1 MEVQSTN
8 GRTKKGTDGYSNITV
23 KKETATRFRSY
34 SKRFSKSHSE
44 VLDGMIQYFKENNL
58 DPFGEGTKIIL
69 DSIKKLE
76 CQMMKKFDRL
86 IAIIKNMEKTSIRP
100 TYEMMLILY
109 EAYVYEAYVKDG
121 RKPKREP
128 LKLQEERKDFL
139 EPRNT
144 VPKVEHHRMLQEFK
158 EYKMHC
164 NEILNNVEKVEPMMG
179 KPYLKINMG
188 IGDFE
193 SLKYQLK

>member
-1 MEVQSTN
+1 MEKQSTN
-8 GRTKKGTDGYSNITV
+8 GKTKKGTGGYSNITV
-23 KKETATRFRSY
+23 KKETAIRFRSY
-34 SKRFSKSHSE
+34 SKRFNKSHSE

-76 CQMMKKFDRL
+76 RQMMKKFDRL

-109 EAYVYEAYVKDG
+109 EAYVKDG
-121 RKPKREP
+121 RKPRSEP
-128 LKLQEERKDFL
+128 VKIKEERMDFL
-139 EPRNT
+139 EPSNT
-144 VPKVEHHRMLQEFK
+144 IPKTEHDRILQEFK
-158 EYKMHC
+158 DYKKHC
-164 NEILNNVEKVEPMMG
+164 NEIINNVEKVEPMMG

-188 IGDFE
+188 IEDFE
-193 SLKYQLK
+193 SLKHQLR

>member
-1 MEVQSTN
+1 MEKQITN
-8 GRTKKGTDGYSNITV
+8 GRTRKGTGGYSNITV
-23 KKETATRFRSY
+23 KKETAIRFRTY
-34 SKRFSKSHSE
+34 SKRFNKSHSE
-44 VLDGMIQYFKENNL
+44 VLEGMIRHFKENQL
-58 DPFGEGTKIIL
+58 DPFGEGTKIIV

-76 CQMMKKFDRL
+76 RQMMKKFDRI

-109 EAYVYEAYVKDG
+109 EAYVKDG
-121 RKPKREP
+121 RKPKPEP
-128 LKLQEERKDFL
+128 VQIQEERMDFL

-144 VPKVEHHRMLQEFK
+144 IPKVEHDRMLLEF
-158 EYKMHC
+158 ESYKKRC
-164 NEILNNVEKVEPMMG
+164 NEILDNVEKVEPMMG

-193 SLKYQLK
+193 SLKNQLR

>member
-1 MEVQSTN
+1 MEKQKTN
-8 GRTKKGTDGYSNITV
+8 GRTKKGTGAYSNITV
-23 KKETATRFRSY
+23 KKETATRFRNY
-34 SKRFSKSHSE
+34 SKKFNKSHSE
-44 VLDGMIQYFKENNL
+44 VLDGMMQYFKENNL
-58 DPFGEGTKIIL
+58 DPFGEGAKIIL

-76 CQMMKKFDRL
+76 RQMMKKFDRL

-109 EAYVYEAYVKDG
+109 EAYVRDG
-121 RKPKREP
+121 KKPKP
-128 LKLQEERKDFL
+128 KPSQLQEERMDFL

-144 VPKVEHHRMLQEFK
+144 VPKAEYDRILQEFK
-158 EYKMHC
+158 EYKKHC
-164 NEILNNVEKVEPMMG
+164 NEILQNVEKVEPMMG

-193 SLKYQLK
+193 SLKHQLR

>member
-1 MEVQSTN
+1 MEKQSTN
-8 GRTKKGTDGYSNITV
+8 GKTKKGTGGYSNITV
-23 KKETATRFRSY
+23 KKETATRFRNY
-34 SKRFSKSHSE
+34 SKRFNSSHSE

-76 CQMMKKFDRL
+76 RQMMKKIDRL

-109 EAYVYEAYVKDG
+109 EAYVKDG
-121 RKPKREP
+121 RKPRREP
-128 LKLQEERKDFL
+128 VQIHEERMDFL

-144 VPKVEHHRMLQEFK
+144 VPKVEHDRILQEFK
-158 EYKMHC
+158 EYKKHC
-164 NEILNNVEKVEPMMG
+164 NEMLQNVEKVEPMMG
-179 KPYLKINMG
+179 KPYLKINMD

-193 SLKYQLK
+193 SLKHQLR

>member
-1 MEVQSTN
+1 MEEETTN
-8 GRTKKGTDGYSNITV
+8 GRTKKGTGGYSNITV
-23 KKETATRFRSY
+23 KKETATRFRTY
-34 SKRFSKSHSE
+34 SKKFSKSHSE
-44 VLDGMIQYFKENNL
+44 VLDGMMQYFKENNL
-58 DPFGEGTKIIL
+58 DPFGEGTKVIL

-76 CQMMKKFDRL
+76 RQMMKKFDRL

-100 TYEMMLILY
+100 TYEMVLIL
-109 EAYVYEAYVKDG
+109 YEAYVKDG
-121 RKPKREP
+121 RKPRREP
-128 LKLQEERKDFL
+128 VQIQEERMDFL

-144 VPKVEHHRMLQEFK
+144 VPKTEHDRILQEFK
-158 EYKMHC
+158 EYKEHC

-193 SLKYQLK
+193 SLKHQLK

>member
-1 MEVQSTN
+1 MEKQSTN
-8 GRTKKGTDGYSNITV
+8 GRTKKGTGVYSNITV
-23 KKETATRFRSY
+23 KKETALRFRSY
-34 SKRFSKSHSE
+34 SKKFGKSHSE
-44 VLDGMIQYFKENNL
+44 VLDGMVQYFRENNL

-76 CQMMKKFDRL
+76 RQMMKKFDRL

-109 EAYVYEAYVKDG
+109 EAYVKDG
-121 RKPKREP
+121 RKSRREP
-128 LKLQEERKDFL
+128 VQIQEERMDFL

-144 VPKVEHHRMLQEFK
+144 VSKVEHDRMLQEFN
-158 EYKMHC
+158 EYRKHC
-164 NEILNNVEKVEPMMG
+164 NEILNKVEKVEPMMG

>member
-1 MEVQSTN
+1 MEKQEIN
-8 GRTKKGTDGYSNITV
+8 NRTKKGTGGYSNITV

-34 SKRFSKSHSE
+34 SKRFNKSHSE
-44 VLDGMIQYFKENNL
+44 VLDGMISYFKENDL

-69 DSIKKLE
+69 ESIKKLE
-76 CQMMKKFDRL
+76 VKMMKKFDRL

-109 EAYVYEAYVKDG
+109 EAYVRDG
-121 RKPKREP
+121 RKPRSEP
-128 LKLQEERKDFL
+128 VQVQEERMVFL

-144 VPKVEHHRMLQEFK
+144 VPRTEHDRMLKEFQS
-158 EYKMHC
+158 YKKRC
-164 NEILNNVEKVEPMMG
+164 NEILHNVEKVEPMMG

-193 SLKYQLK
+193 SLKHQLR

>member
-1 MEVQSTN
+1 MEKQSTN
-8 GRTKKGTDGYSNITV
+8 GRTKKGTGGYTNITV
-23 KKETATRFRSY
+23 KKETASRFRSY
-34 SKRFSKSHSE
+34 SKKFNKSHSE

-58 DPFGEGTKIIL
+58 DPFGEGTRIII

-76 CQMMKKFDRL
+76 RQMMKKFDRL

-100 TYEMMLILY
+100 TYEMVLIL
-109 EAYVYEAYVKDG
+109 YEAYVKDG

-128 LKLQEERKDFL
+128 VKLQEERMDFL
-139 EPRNT
+139 EPRYT
-144 VPKVEHHRMLQEFK
+144 VPKVEHDRILHEFK
-158 EYKMHC
+158 EYKNRC
-164 NEILNNVEKVEPMMG
+164 NEILSSVEKVEPMMG

-193 SLKYQLK
+193 SLKYQLR

>member
-1 MEVQSTN
+1 MEKQSTSE
-8 GRTKKGTDGYSNITV
+8 GTKKGSGGYSNITV
-23 KKETATRFRSY
+23 KKETAIRFRSY
-34 SKRFSKSHSE
+34 SKKFNKSHSE
-44 VLDGMIQYFKENNL
+44 VLDGMTQYFKENSL

-76 CQMMKKFDRL
+76 RQMMKKFDRL

-109 EAYVYEAYVKDG
+109 EAYVKDG
-121 RKPKREP
+121 RKPRPEP
-128 LKLQEERKDFL
+128 VKIQEERMDFL

-144 VPKVEHHRMLQEFK
+144 VPKTEHDRMLQEFN
-158 EYKMHC
+158 EYKKRC
-164 NEILNNVEKVEPMMG
+164 NEILHNVEKVDPMMG

>member
-1 MEVQSTN
+1 MEKQSTN
-8 GRTKKGTDGYSNITV
+8 VRTKKGTGGYSNITV

-44 VLDGMIQYFKENNL
+44 VLDGMMQYFKENNL
-58 DPFGEGTKIIL
+58 DPFGEGTKIVL

-76 CQMMKKFDRL
+76 RQMMKKIDRL

-109 EAYVYEAYVKDG
+109 EAYVKDG

-128 LKLQEERKDFL
+128 VKLQEERMDFL

-144 VPKVEHHRMLQEFK
+144 VPKTEHDRMLQEFN
-158 EYKMHC
+158 EYKKRS

-188 IGDFE
+188 IGDYE

>member
-1 MEVQSTN
+1 MEKQSTN
-8 GRTKKGTDGYSNITV
+8 GKTKKGTGGYSNITV
-23 KKETATRFRSY
+23 KKETAIRFRSY
-34 SKRFSKSHSE
+34 SKRFNKSHSE

-76 CQMMKKFDRL
+76 RQMMKKFDRL

-109 EAYVYEAYVKDG
+109 EAYVRDG

-128 LKLQEERKDFL
+128 VKIREERMDFL
-139 EPRNT
+139 EPSNT
-144 VPKVEHHRMLQEFK
+144 IPKTEHDRILQEFK
-158 EYKMHC
+158 DYKKHC
-164 NEILNNVEKVEPMMG
+164 NEIINNVEKVEPMMG

-188 IGDFE
+188 IEDFE
-193 SLKYQLK
+193 SLKHQLR

>member
-1 MEVQSTN
+1 MDEQLTN
-8 GRTKKGTDGYSNITV
+8 GRTKKGTGGYSNITV

-34 SKRFSKSHSE
+34 SKKFNKSHSE
-44 VLDGMIQYFKENNL
+44 VLDGMVQYFKENQL

-76 CQMMKKFDRL
+76 RQMMKKFDRL

-109 EAYVYEAYVKDG
+109 EAYVKDG
-121 RKPKREP
+121 RKPRREP
-128 LKLQEERKDFL
+128 VKIQEERKDFL
-139 EPRNT
+139 EPRDT
-144 VPKVEHHRMLQEFK
+144 VPKTEHDRMLKEFQS
-158 EYKMHC
+158 YKKRC
-164 NEILNNVEKVEPMMG
+164 IEILHNVEKVEPMMG

-193 SLKYQLK
+193 SLKHQLR

>member
-1 MEVQSTN
+1 M
-8 GRTKKGTDGYSNITV
+8 NITV

-34 SKRFSKSHSE
+34 SKKFGKSHSE
-44 VLDGMIQYFKENNL
+44 VLDGMMSYFKDNNL
-58 DPFGEGTKIIL
+58 GPFGEGTKIIL

-76 CQMMKKFDRL
+76 HQMMKKFDRL

-109 EAYVYEAYVKDG
+109 EAYVKDG

-128 LKLQEERKDFL
+128 VQIQEERMDFL

-144 VPKVEHHRMLQEFK
+144 VLTVEHDRMLQEFN
-158 EYKMHC
+158 EYRKHC

-179 KPYLKINMG
+179 KPYIKINMG
-188 IGDFE
+188 IADFE
-193 SLKYQLK
+193 SLKYQLR

>member
-1 MEVQSTN
+1 MEKQKSN
-8 GRTKKGTDGYSNITV
+8 NRTKIGTGGYSNITV

-34 SKRFSKSHSE
+34 SKKFGKSHSE

-58 DPFGEGTKIIL
+58 DPFGEGTKVIL
-69 DSIKKLE
+69 ESIKKLE
-76 CQMMKKFDRL
+76 RQMMKKFDRL

-109 EAYVYEAYVKDG
+109 EAYVKDG

-128 LKLQEERKDFL
+128 VQIQEERMDFL

-144 VPKVEHHRMLQEFK
+144 VPKTEHDRMLQEFN
-158 EYKMHC
+158 EYRKRC
-164 NEILNNVEKVEPMMG
+164 NEIIDNVEKVEPMMG
-179 KPYLKINMG
+179 KPYLKITMR

>member
-1 MEVQSTN
+1 MEKQSTN
-8 GRTKKGTDGYSNITV
+8 GRTKKGTGAYSNITV
-23 KKETATRFRSY
+23 KKETATSFRNY
-34 SKRFSKSHSE
+34 SKRFNNSHSE
-44 VLDGMIQYFKENNL
+44 VLEGMIQYFKENNL

-76 CQMMKKFDRL
+76 RQMMKKIDRL

-100 TYEMMLILY
+100 TYEMVLIL
-109 EAYVYEAYVKDG
+109 YEAYVKDG

>member
-1 MEVQSTN
+1 MEKQKTN
-8 GRTKKGTDGYSNITV
+8 GRTKKGTGGYSNITV
-23 KKETATRFRSY
+23 NKETATRFRAY
-34 SKRFSKSHSE
+34 SKQFNKSHSE
-44 VLDGMIQYFKENNL
+44 VLDGMVQYFKENNL
-58 DPFGEGTKIIL
+58 YPFGEGTKIIV

-76 CQMMKKFDRL
+76 RQMMKKFDRL

-109 EAYVYEAYVKDG
+109 EAYVKDG

-128 LKLQEERKDFL
+128 VKIQEERIDFL

-144 VPKVEHHRMLQEFK
+144 VPKTEHDRMLKEF
-158 EYKMHC
+158 ESYKKHC

-179 KPYLKINMG
+179 KTYLRVNMD
-188 IGDFE
+188 IGEFE
-193 SLKYQLK
+193 KLKYHLR

>member
-1 MEVQSTN
+1 MEKPSTN
-8 GRTKKGTDGYSNITV
+8 GKTKKGTGGYSNITV
-23 KKETATRFRSY
+23 TKETATRFRSY
-34 SKRFSKSHSE
+34 SNRFNKSHSE
-44 VLDGMIQYFKENNL
+44 VLDGMVQYFKENNL

-69 DSIKKLE
+69 DSIKRLE
-76 CQMMKKFDRL
+76 RQMMKKFDRL
-86 IAIIKNMEKTSIRP
+86 IAVIKNMEKTSIRP
-100 TYEMMLILY
+100 TYEMVLIL
-109 EAYVYEAYVKDG
+109 YEAYVKDG

-128 LKLQEERKDFL
+128 VQIQEERKDFL

-144 VPKVEHHRMLQEFK
+144 VPKVEHDRMLQEFN
-158 EYKMHC
+158 EYRKHC
-164 NEILNNVEKVEPMMG
+164 NEILKNVEKVEPIMG

>member
-1 MEVQSTN
+1 MEKQITN
-8 GRTKKGTDGYSNITV
+8 GRKKKGSGGYSNITI

-34 SKRFSKSHSE
+34 SKKFGKSHSE
-44 VLDGMIQYFKENNL
+44 VLDGMIQYFKENSL

-76 CQMMKKFDRL
+76 RQMMKKFDRI
-86 IAIIKNMEKTSIRP
+86 IAIIKNMERTSIRP
-100 TYEMMLILY
+100 TYEMVLIL
-109 EAYVYEAYVKDG
+109 YEAYVKDG

-128 LKLQEERKDFL
+128 VKIQEERMDFL

-144 VPKVEHHRMLQEFK
+144 VPKVEHDRMLQEFND
-158 EYKMHC
+158 YKKRC
-164 NEILNNVEKVEPMMG
+164 NEILNCVEKVEPMMG

-193 SLKYQLK
+193 SLKYQLR

>member
-1 MEVQSTN
+1 MEKQETN
-8 GRTKKGTDGYSNITV
+8 DRTKKGTGGYSNITI
-23 KKETATRFRSY
+23 KKETATRFRIY

-58 DPFGEGTKIIL
+58 DPFGGGTKIIL

-76 CQMMKKFDRL
+76 RQMMKKFDRL

-100 TYEMMLILY
+100 TYEMVLIL
-109 EAYVYEAYVKDG
+109 YEAYVKDG
-121 RKPKREP
+121 RKPRWEP
-128 LKLQEERKDFL
+128 VQIQEERMDFL

-144 VPKVEHHRMLQEFK
+144 VTKTEHDRMLQEFNR
-158 EYKMHC
+158 YKKHC
-164 NEILNNVEKVEPMMG
+164 NEILSSVEKVEPMMG

>member
-1 MEVQSTN
+1 MEKQSTN
-8 GRTKKGTDGYSNITV
+8 GRTKKGTGGYSNITL

-34 SKRFSKSHSE
+34 SKKFNKSHSE

-69 DSIKKLE
+69 DSIKKME
-76 CQMMKKFDRL
+76 RQMMKKIDRL

-109 EAYVYEAYVKDG
+109 EAYVKDG
-121 RKPKREP
+121 KKPRPEP
-128 LKLQEERKDFL
+128 VKIQEERIDFL

-144 VPKVEHHRMLQEFK
+144 VPKVEYDRMLQELK
-158 EYKMHC
+158 DYKGRC